1 MLDQYL
7 IYTVIIYMI
16 FINLVSLLL
25 FRTDKQLARKRKRRI
40 AEKTLFLSAILG
52 GGPGA
57 VLGMHLFSHKTKKA
71 AFQLGLPL
79 MAIVNVVLV
88 MMVLKDLV

>member
-1 MLDQYL
+1 
-7 IYTVIIYMI
+7 MI

-79 MAIVNVVLV
+79 IAIVNVVLV

>member
-1 MLDQYL
+1 MLDKYL
-7 IYTVIIYMI
+7 TYIIAVYII
-16 FINLVSLLL
+16 FINIISLLL
-25 FRTDKQLARKRKRRI
+25 FRRDKALARKGKRRI
-40 AEKTLFLSAILG
+40 SEKTLFLSALLG

-79 MAIVNVVLV
+79 IALVNVIVI
-88 MMVLKDLV
+88 MMLLKDLV

>member
-79 MAIVNVVLV
+79 IAIVNVVLV

>member
-25 FRTDKQLARKRKRRI
+25 FRTDKQLARKGKRRI

-79 MAIVNVVLV
+79 IAIVNVVLV